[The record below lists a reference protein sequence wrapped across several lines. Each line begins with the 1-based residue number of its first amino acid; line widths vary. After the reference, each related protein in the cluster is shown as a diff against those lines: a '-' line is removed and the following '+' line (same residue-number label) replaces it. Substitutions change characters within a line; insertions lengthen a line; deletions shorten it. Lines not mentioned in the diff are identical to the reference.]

1 MISMRL
7 SEQTCFQASPRAGI
21 RHIIVAMFMLLG
33 MFRAVAQTPDTTLLN
48 ERPSLYMGVYGG
60 FSLVSY
66 DVFLRPSALNNR
78 IDLPATASFREGDGL
93 GALAGLLVELPMSQ
107 TFNLGLRA
115 GYQLHSGTMTQDYIN
130 PTDVIGRQNQ
140 LRVPATVRGA
150 VETKFG
156 YVSLTPYVRVEPFF
170 FPLYFYGGP
179 TILLP
184 AQAQYVY
191 DESIISPDTVQFQDP
206 GPRGPRT
213 TRNLGNRGFD
223 NATMVLAVSA
233 GAGYEFKLSPEFGV
247 FLEAQLQPTLGDL
260 LEPLLSGEKWT
271 ATTVSGV
278 LGFRYGFN
286 AAPSPAPRPPVIASR
301 DTIVSPR
308 TDAALFDAKGLTP
321 GGLTDTIRI
330 APRSVK
336 ATEVHALLPY
346 IFFDRDSAVI
356 PDRYVRMDAKARRD
370 FRVERLPRGSTLG
383 LYYNL
388 LNIVGARVRDDR
400 VREVVVTG
408 CMSQFETDSTLPQR
422 RAEAVRDYLVNVWR
436 VPAARVKVRTRT
448 LPANPSISE
457 VDERA
462 ASLENQRVE
471 IYSEGYIVER
481 PVELPDTLFL
491 EPVGVVRFLPPA
503 TDSTGAVDS
512 WALDVMIGDSLIRRA
527 VTGVGMPPAQID
539 FEIENRPDLD
549 LRGQVNVS
557 STLVIRDT
565 LYQELSRQKSRE
577 VVVRGEGD
585 FTEERTTQGGRYV
598 DTYNLL
604 LYSFDSSDATAFT
617 WQAANLI
624 KRRIGPNSTVRIIG
638 HTDNIGLPYY
648 NQALSQRRAEFAA
661 QLMNIQPTELVGRG
675 ERQLLYDNSHP
686 EGRYYCRTVTVIVET
701 PIEGQSNVI
710 PSTPR
715 EEGRN

>member
-7 SEQTCFQASPRAGI
+7 SEQARFQTSPGAGI
-21 RHIIVAMFMLLG
+21 RRIAVAMFMLLG
-33 MFRAVAQTPDTTLLN
+33 MFRAVAQTPDTTLVD

-60 FSLVSY
+60 LSLVNY

-78 IDLPATASFREGDGL
+78 VELPATASFREGDGV
-93 GALAGLLVELPMSQ
+93 GALAGLLVELPMSA

-115 GYQLHSGTMTQDYIN
+115 GYQLHEGSMSQDYIN
-130 PTDVIGRQNQ
+130 PTDVAGPNG
-140 LRVPATVRGA
+140 LTVPATVRGT
-150 VETKFG
+150 VDTKFG

-184 AQAQYVY
+184 AQAQYTY
-191 DESIISPDTVQFQDP
+191 DESIVDPGTNRFKDP
-206 GPRGPRT
+206 GPRGART
-213 TRNLGNRGFD
+213 TRNLGSRGFD

-247 FLEAQLQPTLGDL
+247 FLEAQFQPTLGDL

-271 ATTVSGV
+271 ASTVSGV
-278 LGFRYGFN
+278 FGFRYGFN
-286 AAPSPAPRPPVIASR
+286 SAPSPAPRPPVIASR

-308 TDAALFDAKGLTP
+308 TELFDAKGITP
-321 GGLTDTIRI
+321 GGLSDTIRI

-336 ATEVHALLPY
+336 STEVHALLPY
-346 IFFDRDSAVI
+346 VFFDHDSAMI

-400 VREVVVTG
+400 VKEVVVTG
-408 CMSQFETDSTLPQR
+408 CMSQFESDSTLPQR

-436 VPAARVKVRTRT
+436 VPAARVKVRTRI
-448 LPANPSISE
+448 LPANPSLSE
-457 VDERA
+457 VDERTA
-462 ASLENQRVE
+462 ALENQRVE
-471 IYSEGYIVER
+471 IFSEGYIVER
-481 PVELPDTLFL
+481 PVELPDTTFL
-491 EPVGVVRFLPPA
+491 EPVGVVRFLPPP
-503 TDSTGAVDS
+503 TDSTGAIDS

-549 LRGQVNVS
+549 LRGQMNVS

-585 FTEERTTQGGRYV
+585 FTEERTMEGGRFV

-638 HTDNIGLPYY
+638 HTDNIGLPSY

-661 QLMNIQPTELVGRG
+661 QLMNIQPAELVGRG

-701 PIEGQSNVI
+701 PIEGQSNVV